1 MDLNK
6 NIDRAF
12 DICRDV
18 FLKKLKDYGVSW
30 RIMRT
35 KSLTDQIFIKAN
47 RIRSVQIAGEALVN
61 ESIDGDFIAIV
72 NYGIIAIIQ
81 STLPTVAENDLSEE
95 EAIALYDKY
104 AKETKELLKK
114 KNHDYGSVWQSMR
127 LESFVDIILT
137 KIYRTKQIEDNN
149 GKTLISEG
157 VESNYMDMVN
167 YSIFALVKLDVR

>member
-30 RIMRT
+30 RIMRA

-47 RIRSVQIAGEALVN
+47 RIRSIQIAGESLVN
-61 ESIDGDFIAIV
+61 EGIDTDFIAIV

-81 STLPTVAENDLSEE
+81 SSLPIVSENDLDED
-95 EAIALYDKY
+95 EAISLYDKY
-104 AKETKELLKK
+104 ANQTKELLIK